1 MCVYWMACIKSFSCW
16 HLCVLTIDHY
26 SSLNEI
32 AHHVVVMAL
41 TLYTWLLLQLVSCL
55 CSENLKF
62 WNDKNYGHKN
72 SCRLLRGSL
81 SCFYFSGDMIGIL
94 YRFNKWYLMQTHSN
108 KKARI
113 VCCQTI
119 NCSIF
124 IFTLGDCI
132 RCFEARKKK
141 FTFHWQWRGDKSPK
155 WNRNQLSPNENY
167 HKLRDARLKWC
178 HYKSQQI
185 PQMPIAHIR
194 PQDTR
199 HTSQSI

>member
-1 MCVYWMACIKSFSCW
+1 MC
-16 HLCVLTIDHY
+16 L
-26 SSLNEI
+26 LNG
-32 AHHVVVMAL
+32 
-41 TLYTWLLLQLVSCL
+41 LYKIILLLAFVCSHDWSLFVVEQNRTSCCCDGTYIVHVTFTSISQLSV

-62 WNDKNYGHKN
+62 WNDKNYGRKN
-72 SCRLLRGSL
+72 SCRLLRGSFW
-81 SCFYFSGDMIGIL
+81 CFYFSGDMIGIL

-108 KKARI
+108 QKARI

-155 WNRNQLSPNENY
+155 WNQNQLSPNENY
-167 HKLRDARLKWC
+167 HKLRYARLKWC
-178 HYKSQQI
+178 HYKSQ
-185 PQMPIAHIR
+185 
-194 PQDTR
+194 
-199 HTSQSI
+199 